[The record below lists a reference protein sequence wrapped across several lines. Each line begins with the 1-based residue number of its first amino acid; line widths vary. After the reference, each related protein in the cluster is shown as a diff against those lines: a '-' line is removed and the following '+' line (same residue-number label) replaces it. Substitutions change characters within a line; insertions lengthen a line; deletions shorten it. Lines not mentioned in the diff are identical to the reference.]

1 MHYSKIMDFDFQSIF
16 IIYVII
22 INSIFLAYI
31 NDDTDHESKPG
42 VIILLNFLF
51 VIIPIIIIYFFF

>member
-1 MHYSKIMDFDFQSIF
+1 MDFDFQSIF

-31 NDDTDHESKPG
+31 NDDSDHESKPG

>member
-1 MHYSKIMDFDFQSIF
+1 MDFDFQSIF

-31 NDDTDHESKPG
+31 NDDPDHESKSG

-51 VIIPIIIIYFFF
+51 VIIPIIIIHFFF